1 MHKVISAF
9 PGIGK
14 TTLVQTNKNYID
26 LESSDYKWVDID
38 RTLSIEER
46 KGTAKTI
53 NPDFPENY
61 IKKIIELT
69 DMGFNVLISSHKEVR
84 EALQAQSI
92 EYTIVLP
99 SLDMKDEMINRY
111 LSRGNQ
117 ENFVNL
123 LKANYEKFIEDLSMD
138 PNEKIILKHGE
149 YLSDIVK

>member
-38 RTLSIEER
+38 KTLSIEER

-61 IKKIIELT
+61 IKKIIEST
-69 DMGFNVLISSHKEVR
+69 SVGYNVLISSHKEVR
-84 EALQAQSI
+84 EALQAQGI
-92 EYTIVLP
+92 KYTIVLP
-99 SLDMKDEMINRY
+99 SLEMKEEMINRY
-111 LSRGNQ
+111 LIRGNQ
-117 ENFVNL
+117 ESFVNL
-123 LKANYEKFIEDLSMD
+123 LKTNYEKFIEDLSMD